1 MKLFTKSIFDRL
13 VKNHKEQ
20 DGTKSFKVVVKL
32 FNPIGNETW
41 YLSELNPET
50 NIAFGLCCMSH
61 KEYGY
66 VDINELINLRLKYPL
81 VLEGAGNNR
90 LICPSLIYKIERDKY
105 FESNKKTLEECRS
118 LWHFI

>member
-50 NIAFGLCCMSH
+50 NVAFGLCYITD

-66 VDINELINLRLKYPL
+66 VDLNELEKFK
-81 VLEGAGNNR
+81 GALG
-90 LICPSLIYKIERDKY
+90 LGIERDK
-105 FESNKKTLEECRS
+105 FFTPKTLEECKN
-118 LWHFI
+118 L